1 MESFTGKGSQSRV
14 FEKRKIS
21 ATAKLANYDGK
32 RKKKSE
38 IMSPAR
44 ILKPI
49 DDSSILH
56 DQLLASLF
64 VV

>member
-1 MESFTGKGSQSRV
+1 
-14 FEKRKIS
+14 
-21 ATAKLANYDGK
+21 
-32 RKKKSE
+32 
-38 IMSPAR
+38 MSPAR

-64 VV
+64 VVWSTHVYNIISISATIYKESAKPL